1 MLILTNLKMGVKVN
15 MNNIKLISSAVAI
28 AIGLSACQ
36 KQNMMTPDLVY
47 KSEVVKTQVEM
58 IPNWYMNIPSDDE
71 IIYSS
76 GTANA
81 PDIQLAVD
89 IAILSA
95 KTVLADRINGKLDGM
110 TKSFIA
116 KIGSSDLDASV
127 LTEIEKTTKN
137 IIASVDVS
145 GYKVDKSKILKDGT
159 QYRAYVLLA
168 YDNEEAT
175 KIMMNRMKKDR
186 MVYSRLRSTQAWK
199 ELEKE
204 VNKSKEE
211 DEAQSL
217 NNVERLIDETSPS
230 I

>member
-1 MLILTNLKMGVKVN
+1 

-36 KQNMMTPDLVY
+36 KQNTLSPDLVY
-47 KSEVVKTQVEM
+47 KNEVVKTQVEM

-81 PDIQLAVD
+81 PDMQLAVD
-89 IAILSA
+89 IAILNA
-95 KTVLADRINGKLDGM
+95 KTVLADRINGKLDSM

-116 KIGSSDLDASV
+116 KIGSTDLDASV

-145 GYKVDKSKILKDGT
+145 GYKVDKSKILRDGI

-175 KIMMNRMKKDR
+175 KIMMNRMRKDR

-217 NNVERLIDETSPS
+217 NNVERLIDENDIS

>member
-1 MLILTNLKMGVKVN
+1 MGVKVN

-116 KIGSSDLDASV
+116 KIGSTDLDASV

-145 GYKVDKSKILKDGT
+145 GYKVDESKIVKDGT

-175 KIMMNRMKKDR
+175 KIMMNRMRKDR

-217 NNVERLIDETSPS
+217 NNVERLIDENDIS

>member
-1 MLILTNLKMGVKVN
+1 

-47 KSEVVKTQVEM
+47 KNEVVKTQVEM

-116 KIGSSDLDASV
+116 KIGSTDLDASV

-145 GYKVDKSKILKDGT
+145 GYKVDKSKILRDGI

-175 KIMMNRMKKDR
+175 KIMMNRMRKDR

-217 NNVERLIDETSPS
+217 NNVERLIDENDIS